1 MALNKNILKIY
12 LPLIILC
19 IVTLITPAQGAM
31 NDYCVTP
38 PFLAQSIPPNVLIV
52 LDNSG
57 SMCDQAY
64 AGSYNPAQFANGQ
77 YYGYFD
83 GSKNYQYTGSGRWS
97 RQRMP

>member
-1 MALNKNILKIY
+1 
-12 LPLIILC
+12 
-19 IVTLITPAQGAM
+19 M

>member
-1 MALNKNILKIY
+1 MKSNNKNMLKIVSP
-12 LPLIILC
+12 LIFLIILLPL
-19 IVTLITPAQGAM
+19 TFAEGAL

-38 PFLAQSIPPNVLIV
+38 PFLSQSIPPNVLIV

-64 AGSYNPAQFANGQ
+64 AGSYDPTQFASGY

-83 GSKNYQYTGSGRWS
+83 ASKNYKYIKFWF
-97 RQRMP
+97 